1 MRRKPAQSRPGH
13 PGRLAAAAG
22 GVAVAALLLGAG
34 LARAGELGAFFAPG
48 AVADYELGPGRGTKG
63 TLRPRTAYAVVGV
76 AWDGSERLWL
86 KVRVPEAQRTVR
98 GAGWTALT
106 AQELGARKGDT
117 LKVHLRPVEPGQP
130 PAGFVRIPAADV
142 QVSGESQPSRAY
154 PQVAWRPVRY
164 ASRLAAE
171 AWVPAARGIYRP
183 GRSPAF
189 LTGVAEELRQHNVPA
204 EEQRRLLAGIV
215 RAGDS
220 AQQAR
225 WAWGEPLRT
234 WQEGTAG
241 KRVVVW
247 SHAEGQLRF
256 DGDTVKDVR

>member
-1 MRRKPAQSRPGH
+1 MDTPPRTRRKPARS
-13 PGRLAAAAG
+13 RLAAMAVAA
-22 GVAVAALLLGAG
+22 AALLLGAG

-48 AVADYELGPGRGTKG
+48 AVIDYESGPGRGAKG
-63 TLRPRTAYAVVGV
+63 ALRPRTAYAVVGV

-86 KVRVPEAQRTVR
+86 RVRVPEAQRTVR
-98 GAGWTALT
+98 GEGWTALT
-106 AQELGARKGDT
+106 AQELSARKGGT
-117 LKVHLRPVEPGQP
+117 VTVHVRPVEPGQP
-130 PAGFVRIPAADV
+130 SAGFVRVPAADV
-142 QVSGESQPSRAY
+142 QVSGESQPSKGFA
-154 PQVAWRPVRY
+154 QVAWRPVRY
-164 ASRLAAE
+164 TSRQAAE

-215 RAGDS
+215 RAGDA
-220 AQQAR
+220 AQEAR

-241 KRVVVW
+241 KRIVVW